1 MPARITPLGWL
12 RITVRLAAMLA
23 LLPICAALFYVW
35 SFTHR
40 SGRIS
45 NPWPRRFLAAVARIS
60 GARIETV
67 GQAPRR
73 GVVILANHV
82 SWLDIPI
89 LSATTGTAFVAH
101 SGLTSSPLIGW
112 LCKLNDTV
120 FVARHDRRS
129 VHQQVEQV
137 RDALSEMGA
146 LTIFPEGTTSDGTQ
160 LLPFKSSLLSSLDP
174 PPSGIIVQPVWLDY
188 GTDSASIAWVG
199 EEHGVRNVLRIL
211 ARTRPLSVTVHFL
224 APLPPAELGSRKAI
238 AAYAQH
244 SIADAIQHART
255 GNNAA

>member
-1 MPARITPLGWL
+1 MWWL
-12 RITVRLAAMLA
+12 
-23 LLPICAALFYVW
+23 
-35 SFTHR
+35 THR
-40 SGRIS
+40 HDHRTS
-45 NPWPRRFLAAVARIS
+45 NPWPRRFLAAVAHIS
-60 GARIETV
+60 GARIETT
-67 GQAPRR
+67 GEFPRR

-101 SGLTSSPLIGW
+101 SGLTSSPLVGW
-112 LCKLNDTV
+112 LCTLNDTV

-129 VHQQVEQV
+129 VHRQVEQV
-137 RDALSEMGA
+137 REALSEMGA

-174 PPSGIIVQPVWLDY
+174 PPSGIVVQPVWLDY
-188 GTDSASIAWVG
+188 GPDSASIAWVG

-211 ARTRPLSVTVHFL
+211 ARTQPLPVKVHFL
-224 APLPPAELGSRKAI
+224 SPLPPAELGSRKAI

-244 SIADAIQHART
+244 SIAEAIKHART
-255 GNNAA
+255 GHSAA